1 MRHYRVTLTLKSG
14 DLHEISLA
22 ARSRAYAEDLAIA
35 ALELYGAIS
44 ATLEPDTAPPRSGF
58 QVHKP
63 AWLN

>member
-14 DLHEISLA
+14 DLHELYLA

-35 ALELYGAIS
+35 AIDIYNASS
-44 ATLEPDTAPPRSGF
+44 ATVELDESPPRSGF
-58 QVHKP
+58 QVHRP